1 MILIKLIKS
10 FFSIGDLYFGD
21 NQFGNQI
28 VPMGLG
34 GAGGGL
40 LYLHSRH
47 VDIDGE
53 VSANGLAPD
62 SRHDTGAGELILN
75 LCILVE
81 F

>member
-1 MILIKLIKS
+1 MNLL
-10 FFSIGDLYFGD
+10 SIGQLYFGD
-21 NQFGNQI
+21 NQFGNQV

-53 VSANGLAPD
+53 VSANGLSPD
-62 SRHDTGAGELILN
+62 SRHGAGAGELILE
-75 LCILVE
+75 VRRRQ
-81 F
+81 

>member
-1 MILIKLIKS
+1 
-10 FFSIGDLYFGD
+10 
-21 NQFGNQI
+21 
-28 VPMGLG
+28 MGLG

-75 LCILVE
+75 PLYCDG
-81 F
+81 FFHT

>member
-1 MILIKLIKS
+1 M
-10 FFSIGDLYFGD
+10 YFGD
-21 NQFGNQI
+21 NEFGNQI

-62 SRHDTGAGELILN
+62 SRHDTGAGEWIFN
-75 LCILVE
+75 P
-81 F
+81 